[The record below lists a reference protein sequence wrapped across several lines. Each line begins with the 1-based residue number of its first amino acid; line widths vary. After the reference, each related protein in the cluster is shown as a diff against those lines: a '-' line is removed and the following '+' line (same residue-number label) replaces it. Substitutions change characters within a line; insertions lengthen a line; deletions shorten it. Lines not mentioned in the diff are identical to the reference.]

1 MPALLLTSCRDELK
15 LPSVKRLKLMTDA
28 CPEMVPSPTWALS
41 RINDIAA
48 ASGIDQV
55 WARLV
60 SALNAYGFA
69 RVNYGLTRGRVG
81 MSIGDPHDV
90 LFLSTHALDRVRQH
104 HVSGFYLKTP
114 EYRWVLENVGAVS
127 WGWTRA
133 ERAAGR
139 LSSEECAAM
148 DAVAAQRRR
157 AGYSISFAEG
167 SQRSKGAMG
176 LAARRDVSQEELDR
190 HWPDIEKPVVAL
202 CNMAHFKISQLPLPV
217 PCADLS
223 ARQRE
228 LLEWVADGKTMQDIR
243 VLTGLSVSAVE
254 KHLRKA
260 RDALGVETTAQA
272 VAKAAFLNQ
281 MFVSRASEAGPM
293 R

>member
-1 MPALLLTSCRDELK
+1 
-15 LPSVKRLKLMTDA
+15 MTDA
-28 CPEMVPSPTWALS
+28 PSDTVPTPVWALS
-41 RINDIAA
+41 QINGIAE

-55 WARLV
+55 WTRLV
-60 SALNAYGFA
+60 ASLGAYGFE

-90 LFLSTHALDRVRQH
+90 LFLSTHALERVRQH

-127 WGWTRA
+127 WGWTRS
-133 ERAAGR
+133 ERALGR
-139 LSSEECAAM
+139 LSPEECEAM
-148 DAVAAQRRR
+148 DTVAAQRRR
-157 AGYSISFAEG
+157 AGFSVSFAEG

-176 LAARRDVSQEELDR
+176 LAAKQNVSQEALDR
-190 HWPDIEKPVVAL
+190 HWPRIADPVVAL

-281 MFVSRASEAGPM
+281 MFVSRAAGAASGQ
-293 R
+293 